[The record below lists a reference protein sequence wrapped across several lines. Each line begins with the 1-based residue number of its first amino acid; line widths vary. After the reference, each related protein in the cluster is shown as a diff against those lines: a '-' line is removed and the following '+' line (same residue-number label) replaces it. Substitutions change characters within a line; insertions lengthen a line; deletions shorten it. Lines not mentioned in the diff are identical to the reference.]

1 MKNLKHIFSLINPWR
16 FSFISSSVLLIIGIF
31 FRMLEP
37 KIFQVAIDYVA
48 PLFTNSDLKTGKL
61 DKVLELM
68 IYLVERFSSGSFISM
83 LLVLAAVYLIISVV
97 RASFVFSA
105 KAINAS
111 ATEYATERLRN
122 NLFAHIQR
130 LPMEYFSGISTGE
143 LIQRSTGDIE
153 TIRRFIGNQLVEVL
167 RLTAIFAFSSYWLLK
182 GNVVFGL
189 IAICATPLIA
199 ISAIIFFKK
208 EQKVWQLHEDEA
220 DKLNAITQENIA
232 GIRVVKAFAQE
243 EQEKE
248 KFEKQNQRKLKV
260 ALNHAKLHTVFW
272 PLSDFLV
279 HGQIVLSV
287 LVGGYMVLMQTISL
301 GELVS
306 FFTYIIMVAWPLR
319 QVGRTLSE
327 MGMAL
332 VAMDRIQHI
341 LTAKEEENEFDQMN
355 LETFETIEFK
365 DVYYKFPKESDY
377 ALNGLSLKVAKG
389 ETIVLLGATGSGKST
404 MLKLLLRF
412 YEPEK
417 GQILLNGID
426 VKQFDKSV
434 LRRKIGLVLQD
445 AFLFTETLLGNI
457 AYAQKK
463 AEKEDVLE
471 AAAWAGLL
479 EVENIFSNG
488 YETMVG
494 EKGVTLSGGQKQ
506 RVSLARTLLQDPD
519 ILILDDVTSAL
530 DTATEGSVLEELNAK
545 WKYKTTLIISH
556 RLTVVPY
563 ADRIMVL
570 ENGKLNAEGTHEE
583 VLKKSTFYKKIHEIQ
598 NVLESEIDEIE

>member
-287 LVGGYMVLMQTISL
+287 LVG
-301 GELVS
+301 
-306 FFTYIIMVAWPLR
+306 
-319 QVGRTLSE
+319 
-327 MGMAL
+327 
-332 VAMDRIQHI
+332 
-341 LTAKEEENEFDQMN
+341 
-355 LETFETIEFK
+355 
-365 DVYYKFPKESDY
+365 
-377 ALNGLSLKVAKG
+377 
-389 ETIVLLGATGSGKST
+389 
-404 MLKLLLRF
+404 
-412 YEPEK
+412 
-417 GQILLNGID
+417 
-426 VKQFDKSV
+426 
-434 LRRKIGLVLQD
+434 
-445 AFLFTETLLGNI
+445 
-457 AYAQKK
+457 
-463 AEKEDVLE
+463 
-471 AAAWAGLL
+471 
-479 EVENIFSNG
+479 
-488 YETMVG
+488 
-494 EKGVTLSGGQKQ
+494 
-506 RVSLARTLLQDPD
+506 
-519 ILILDDVTSAL
+519 
-530 DTATEGSVLEELNAK
+530 
-545 WKYKTTLIISH
+545 
-556 RLTVVPY
+556 
-563 ADRIMVL
+563 
-570 ENGKLNAEGTHEE
+570 
-583 VLKKSTFYKKIHEIQ
+583 
-598 NVLESEIDEIE
+598 

>member
-471 AAAWAGLL
+471 AAAWASLL

-506 RVSLARTLLQDPD
+506 RVSLARTLLQDP
-519 ILILDDVTSAL
+519 
-530 DTATEGSVLEELNAK
+530 
-545 WKYKTTLIISH
+545 
-556 RLTVVPY
+556 
-563 ADRIMVL
+563 
-570 ENGKLNAEGTHEE
+570 
-583 VLKKSTFYKKIHEIQ
+583 
-598 NVLESEIDEIE
+598 